1 MDGGSEALLGE
12 AVYRKLLDR
21 IFTGE
26 LRPGAPLSVPALASE
41 LDVSRSPV
49 RDSVQ
54 RLVADGLAVH
64 TPHAGARVAHVDER
78 EIADVL
84 AVRELLDGYAA
95 REATLK
101 ATASDV
107 RRLVTLIEGQQARL
121 AEPADAL
128 GEARRDLEFHTA
140 VRDLA
145 ANRALSDALHRLDAK
160 AHLYNSGLWSDEEGR
175 RFAVAE
181 HTAIVHAIQ
190 IGDAATAD
198 RAAAAHVA
206 ALAVRMRR
214 LTRAIDLGGNSLAP
228 S

>member
-1 MDGGSEALLGE
+1 MGDGSDSLLGE
-12 AVYRKLLDR
+12 AVYKQLLDR

-26 LRPGAPLSVPALASE
+26 LPPGAPLSVPALAAA

-95 REATLK
+95 REATLR
-101 ATASDV
+101 ASTSDV
-107 RRLVTLIEGQQARL
+107 RRLAALVEGQQARL

-128 GEARRDLEFHTA
+128 AEARHDLEFHTA

-145 ANRALSDALHRLDAK
+145 GNRALSDALHRLDAK
-160 AHLYNSGLWSDEEGR
+160 AHLYNTGLWSDEAGR

-181 HTAIVHAIQ
+181 HVAIVHAIE
-190 IGDAATAD
+190 IGDAACAE

-206 ALAVRMRR
+206 ALGVRMRR
-214 LTRAIDLGGNSLAP
+214 LARG
-228 S
+228 

>member
-1 MDGGSEALLGE
+1 MSGGAESLLGE
-12 AVYRKLLDR
+12 AVYKQLLDR

-26 LRPGAPLSVPALASE
+26 LAPGAALSVPALAAE

-78 EIADVL
+78 EMAGVF
-84 AVRELLDGYAA
+84 AVRELLDGLAA
-95 REATLK
+95 REATLR
-101 ATASDV
+101 ASAADV
-107 RRLVTLIEGQQARL
+107 RRLTEHVEGQTARL

-128 GEARRDLEFHTA
+128 AEARHDLEFHTA

-145 ANRALSDALHRLDAK
+145 DNRALSDALHRLDVK
-160 AHLYNSGLWSDEEGR
+160 AHLYNSGLWSDDRGR
-175 RFAVAE
+175 TLAVAE
-181 HTAIVHAIQ
+181 HAAIVRAIE
-190 IGDAATAD
+190 IGDAAEAE
-198 RAAAAHVA
+198 RAAVAHVA

-214 LTRAIDLGGNSLAP
+214 LA
-228 S
+228 